1 MKFKKFYERGWWRE
15 ARYWYTRGLGSRY
28 TGLDWTGL
36 DWGTLGGSGPRWYTA
51 GGPGSPCTLTA
62 LVLKALVHR

>member
-1 MKFKKFYERGWWRE
+1 MKKGKEE
-15 ARYWYTRGLGSRY
+15 KEGLGAPGTLDW

-36 DWGTLGGSGPRWYTA
+36 DWTGLDWTGTLGGSGPRWYTA